1 MAGTPRK
8 PRPAGPRGKIR
19 VAGSS
24 PTVPK
29 ATPDTAP
36 TEPVTPD
43 EAVAA
48 DTVTDETVS
57 LTKTSPGPEKKIRG
71 ASLKKPSAAQPAG
84 PRQPPERK
92 KFLTWSKVAIVAAVA
107 LVIAVFAIVAVF
119 KPGVSEESNVA
130 FIDSSATSE
139 LKAQAGD
146 RICAVLSIDPTKFDD
161 WANKAKTGLTGEAL
175 KEFNDYQSS
184 SKDLAAQSGQGAECK
199 VDLVAV
205 SNMDSENATV
215 IATLVISTTQQG
227 VAVLSGPG
235 QARTELGLQ
244 KIDGQ
249 WLISRIS
256 DF

>member
-1 MAGTPRK
+1 MAATPRK
-8 PRPAGPRGKIR
+8 PRPAGARGKIR

-29 ATPDTAP
+29 AAPATAADPVTADTAG
-36 TEPVTPD
+36 
-43 EAVAA
+43 
-48 DTVTDETVS
+48 TDETVS
-57 LTKTSPGPEKKIRG
+57 LDKAAPGTSRRPFASRKRKRSGNKPE
-71 ASLKKPSAAQPAG
+71 AALPAG
-84 PRQPPERK
+84 PRQPPSPSA
-92 KFLTWSKVAIVAAVA
+92 FLTWRKVAIVAAVA
-107 LVIAVFAIVAVF
+107 LVFAVLAVVAAV
-119 KPGVSEESNVA
+119 KPGTSEQSNVA
-130 FIDSSATSE
+130 FIDSSETSA

-175 KEFNDYQSS
+175 KEFNDYRTS

-205 SNMDSENATV
+205 SNMDDENATV
-215 IATLVISTTQQG
+215 IATLVISTTQLG
-227 VAVLSGPG
+227 VAVPNGPG
-235 QARTELGLQ
+235 QARAEIGLQ
-244 KIDGQ
+244 KVDGQ